1 MRSLFTKVRGDAG
14 DDILAGGVGVSSH
27 TIIYYVTDELIM

>member
-1 MRSLFTKVRGDAG
+1 MRSLFTKVRGGAG
-14 DDILAGGVGVSSH
+14 DDILTDGVGVSSH